1 MSTLF
6 IAALLI
12 LCTIGLPMLFVFNS
26 KRNKKKQSQKKLDFF
41 LRSGAKNDLFI
52 SKREIL
58 EDKIIGVDETNKMLL
73 LYELKNEDNVILI
86 NMLKVRTC
94 VLYKNYD
101 NMNMGNEK
109 KVRMEQHLASI
120 KIVLG
125 FKNSSDE
132 PVSISFYDN
141 KVNNIYEMANLETK
155 AKKWENILFKMMSNK
170 FQTTV

>member
-6 IAALLI
+6 IAALLV
-12 LCTIGLPMLFVFNS
+12 LCTIGLPTLIIFNR
-26 KRNKKKQSQKKLDFF
+26 KRNIQKQSQKKLDFF

-52 SKREIL
+52 SKKEIL
-58 EDKIIGVDETNKMLL
+58 ADKIFGIDETNKMLL
-73 LYELKNEDNVILI
+73 LYEFKNENSVILI

-132 PVSISFYDN
+132 PVSVSFYDN
-141 KVNNIYEMANLETK
+141 KVNNIYEMTDLEAK
-155 AKKWENILFKMMSNK
+155 AKNWENILTKMLLNK
-170 FQTTV
+170 FQTTI